1 VGGHG
6 DDCDDLGCTIKDIT
20 AELFYYSCEDEVTG
34 ADAKLTSV
42 VPPIF
47 VSTAGPFEIE
57 TEIYFDTFEI
67 TADNPQVIFGASDS
81 EGEIE
86 FCIKT
91 ETVADGDLAVAF
103 SYVQVTVTF
112 DFTDIGFTMDVSD
125 VTTFSPEG
133 TEMDISEFLSVRAVQ
148 CSGVLEYDEIDDIVS
163 QNDVL
168 HMCIIPTFEMD
179 DGTLEDT
186 NLAEITRLSMD
197 ISYACTPA
205 PCNDY
210 GAIAPDDTLGWVT
223 ANFFTEVE
231 EFVDAN
237 DIAYIKVSQRMLE
250 MFFSDLT
257 PGDETSLSITGEVFL
272 AFKTDSDDEDM
283 IDDIINDDEDI
294 VMRRRV
300 QLSESFFSTE
310 VQVVL
315 EPQIVE
321 APKGCLQTLMA
332 TATGLFN

>member
-1 VGGHG
+1 MG
-6 DDCDDLGCTIKDIT
+6 
-20 AELFYYSCEDEVTG
+20 
-34 ADAKLTSV
+34 
-42 VPPIF
+42 
-47 VSTAGPFEIE
+47 
-57 TEIYFDTFEI
+57 
-67 TADNPQVIFGASDS
+67 
-81 EGEIE
+81 
-86 FCIKT
+86 
-91 ETVADGDLAVAF
+91 
-103 SYVQVTVTF
+103 
-112 DFTDIGFTMDVSD
+112 DVSD

-272 AFKTDSDDEDM
+272 AFKTDSDDEDI
-283 IDDIINDDEDI
+283 IDDDP
-294 VMRRRV
+294 RRRV

-332 TATGLFN
+332 TATDSLIKFPCRVSCATCTNNILG